1 MIEGVDPHKDHLE
14 TRKNHGL
21 PSKFFCEFFGAQ
33 SLSGVPANL
42 PLSQKP

>member
-1 MIEGVDPHKDHLE
+1 MIEGVDPHKDHPG

-21 PSKFFCEFFGAQ
+21 PRKFCFFGAQ

-42 PLSQKP
+42 P